1 MAPGAGRARRQS
13 RAAADDQNGRFRPA
27 IVILLLA
34 ISFAAFALP
43 FRIGTPPAPPEDRS
57 RVDGPRPTLPYPEA
71 ARLDL
76 AAAHAR
82 FAAKAAVFVDVR
94 ERAEYEG
101 GHIPG
106 AISMPVAEVEARQQ
120 ELAGAKEILTY
131 CT

>member
-1 MAPGAGRARRQS
+1 MATGAGSARRQS
-13 RAAADDQNGRFRPA
+13 RAAAEDQYERFRPA

-34 ISFAAFALP
+34 TSLAAFALP
-43 FRIGTPPAPPEDRS
+43 FRAGTRPAPPEDRS
-57 RVDGPRPTLPYPEA
+57 RVDGPRPALPYPEA

-94 ERAEYEG
+94 ERAEYETD
-101 GHIPG
+101 HIPG
-106 AISMPVAEVEARQQ
+106 AISIPVAEVEARQR
-120 ELAGAKEILTY
+120 ELASAGEILTY